1 MAIDQN
7 KHQRRVG
14 MRGDQSRYGWKVP
27 ALLGVLLVLGAIV
40 YMTSDGRVTTA
51 ANDPN
56 RPAVTQPAPAPT
68 PSTNPNPT
76 R

>member
-1 MAIDQN
+1 MTFNENPNPRQ
-7 KHQRRVG
+7 RVG
-14 MRGDQSRYGWKVP
+14 TEERAGWGIP
-27 ALLGVLLVLGAIV
+27 IAIAAAALVIGGLFLMNTGE
-40 YMTSDGRVTTA
+40 RVTTA

-56 RPAVTQPAPAPT
+56 RPAVTQPAPAPS